1 MGDTV
6 KFLYYEKGLFWKA
19 YTWGGLIF
27 GEGGGGEGIHGS
39 KITLRLKVRVFS

>member
-27 GEGGGGEGIHGS
+27 GEAGGGRVYTEA
-39 KITLRLKVRVFS
+39 KLR